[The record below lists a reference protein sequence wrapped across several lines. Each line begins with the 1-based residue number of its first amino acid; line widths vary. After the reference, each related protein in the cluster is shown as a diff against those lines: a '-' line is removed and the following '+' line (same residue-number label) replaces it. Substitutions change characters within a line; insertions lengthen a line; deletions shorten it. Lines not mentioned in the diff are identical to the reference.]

1 MRDMPGPI
9 GVSEYNFVEALP
21 DNLKG
26 AMPTVQ
32 EIENDLMQLDQW
44 SKAG

>member
-1 MRDMPGPI
+1 MRDMHRPI
-9 GVSEYNFVEALP
+9 GVSEYTLVEALP

-32 EIENDLMQLDQW
+32 EIENDLLQLDQW
-44 SKAG
+44 PKAT